1 MQKTSGISDAQQELL
16 DVPTS
21 TNAQDAV
28 EPAEVSELPSPTTPV
43 RLRRPERSQLTMLP
57 QCLDDLIA
65 ENHPARVV
73 VKVVETLELA
83 EFDREIKARE
93 GVAGRDSTDPSLL
106 VALWLYG
113 CIRGIGSAREL
124 ARRCEE
130 STPFQWLCGGVS
142 VNHRM
147 LSEFRTGHEKA
158 LDKLFTQVV
167 ATLVDQQVVKVS
179 RISQDGVRVRVGAGA
194 ASFRSEERLQQLL
207 EDAKQH
213 VEELKRQVEAPPC
226 GEKAKAKR
234 AAAER
239 SRAEERLRRL
249 QQALAQLPAIKEQL
263 EKAVKNA
270 GKGKKGDRLR
280 AKKPRASTTDP
291 QARVMKMANGGFNP
305 AVNVQLATDTESRA
319 IIGVAVTYEGSD
331 NANLSTP
338 MREQVEK
345 RTGGKV
351 KQHLMDGGYLR
362 VDDINKAHE
371 QEVELFV
378 PPKPARTEKNRGHEL
393 DPKPGDGDAV
403 LAWKQRMRSDE
414 GKETYKQRAATS
426 ETVNADLR
434 RNRGLQ
440 QITVHGS
447 AKATCV
453 VLWCALAYNILHFWS
468 ALLN

>member
-1 MQKTSGISDAQQELL
+1 
-16 DVPTS
+16 
-21 TNAQDAV
+21 
-28 EPAEVSELPSPTTPV
+28 
-43 RLRRPERSQLTMLP
+43 
-57 QCLDDLIA
+57 
-65 ENHPARVV
+65 
-73 VKVVETLELA
+73 
-83 EFDREIKARE
+83 
-93 GVAGRDSTDPSLL
+93 
-106 VALWLYG
+106 
-113 CIRGIGSAREL
+113 
-124 ARRCEE
+124 
-130 STPFQWLCGGVS
+130 
-142 VNHRM
+142 
-147 LSEFRTGHEKA
+147 
-158 LDKLFTQVV
+158 
-167 ATLVDQQVVKVS
+167 
-179 RISQDGVRVRVGAGA
+179 
-194 ASFRSEERLQQLL
+194 
-207 EDAKQH
+207 
-213 VEELKRQVEAPPC
+213 
-226 GEKAKAKR
+226 
-234 AAAER
+234 
-239 SRAEERLRRL
+239 L

-263 EKAVKNA
+263 EKAAKNA
-270 GKGKKGDRLR
+270 GKGKKGDKLR